1 MILINALKRISY
13 TSSLMFIGIIWLFI
27 SCTQKPTLEEL
38 KKNIVGEL
46 SKAEGDFAV
55 AFKDLNTG
63 ETLFI
68 NEKEVF
74 HAASTMKTPVMIE
87 VFKQVAAGNMS
98 LDDSVTI
105 INQFKSI
112 VDSTLYSLTPESD
125 SEQDLY
131 TKVGT
136 KKRLGDLVY
145 DMIIVSSN
153 LATNIII
160 ELVDAKKV
168 TQSMRDLGANDIMVL
183 RGVEDQKAY
192 EAGLSNTTTALDL
205 MIIFEKLAKGEAV
218 NAEADQQMIDI
229 LLNQHFNEIIP
240 AKLPKAVKV
249 AHKTGSITGVQHDS
263 GIVINHDGTK
273 YVLVLLSKNL
283 KDTDKGVAAMA
294 NVSEMI
300 YHYVVSDLSKV
311 AY

>member
-1 MILINALKRISY
+1 
-13 TSSLMFIGIIWLFI
+13 
-27 SCTQKPTLEEL
+27 
-38 KKNIVGEL
+38 
-46 SKAEGDFAV
+46 
-55 AFKDLNTG
+55 
-63 ETLFI
+63 
-68 NEKEVF
+68 
-74 HAASTMKTPVMIE
+74 
-87 VFKQVAAGNMS
+87 
-98 LDDSVTI
+98 
-105 INQFKSI
+105 
-112 VDSTLYSLTPESD
+112 
-125 SEQDLY
+125 
-131 TKVGT
+131 
-136 KKRLGDLVY
+136 
-145 DMIIVSSN
+145 MIIVSSN

-300 YHYVVSDLSKV
+300 YHYVVSDISKV

>member
-1 MILINALKRISY
+1 MILINILKRISCQ
-13 TSSLMFIGIIWLFI
+13 SSLLFLGIIWLFI
-27 SCTQKPTLEEL
+27 SCAQQSSLEEL
-38 KKNIVGEL
+38 KKNIVEEL
-46 SKAEGDFAV
+46 SKA
-55 AFKDLNTG
+55 
-63 ETLFI
+63 
-68 NEKEVF
+68 EVF

-87 VFKQVAAGNMS
+87 VFKQAAAGHLS
-98 LDDSVTI
+98 LDDSITI
-105 INQFKSI
+105 INEFKSI
-112 VDSTLYSLTPESD
+112 VDSTIYSLSPESD
-125 SEQDLY
+125 SEQELY
-131 TKVGT
+131 TKVGS

-160 ELVDAKKV
+160 ELIDAKKV
-168 TQSMRDLGANDIMVL
+168 TQSMRDLGADDILVL

-218 NAEADQQMIDI
+218 NTESDQQMIDI

-240 AKLPKAVKV
+240 AKLPKVVKV

-300 YHYVVSDLSKV
+300 YHYVVRDISTV